1 LNLPVNDDRRELVL
15 RLVDAVNR
23 RDVDAITAELDADF
37 ELRPLV
43 SVWERSYRGHSG
55 VEAWLRD
62 VAGLWE
68 RFEIEADEVRDPGG
82 RSLVLVGRWRGTPR
96 GSSAPLDGPIS
107 VVVRFAGARVS
118 RAEIYLDP
126 AEATEAASGG

>member
-1 LNLPVNDDRRELVL
+1 MSDDRRDLVL
-15 RLVDAVNR
+15 RLLDAVNR
-23 RDVDAITAELDADF
+23 GDADAITAEVDADF

-55 VEAWLRD
+55 VEAWVRD

-68 RFEIEADEVRDPGG
+68 RFEIEAEEVRDPSGEPV
-82 RSLVLVGRWRGTPR
+82 VLIGRWRGTPR
-96 GSSAPLDGPIS
+96 GSSAPLDGPIA
-107 VVVRFAGARVS
+107 VVIRFTGARVS

-126 AEATEAASGG
+126 AEATEAASSS